1 MLHQVG
7 QTQLSTDEKSGSC
20 IPVDESAAA
29 AAVWLGLV
37 VPKRHARRSVTR
49 NLVRRQMRACF
60 ARHAHAL
67 PSGDWVLRLRK
78 GYERAQFP
86 SAASDALAEVVA
98 RELAQLMERARRSTA
113 RAPAAAAATASVVA
127 P

>member
-1 MLHQVG
+1 MSFAG
-7 QTQLSTDEKSGSC
+7 SSGTT
-20 IPVDESAAA
+20 
-29 AAVWLGLV
+29 
-37 VPKRHARRSVTR
+37 VPLIVFSHGYGA
-49 NLVRRQMRACF
+49 NPAE
-60 ARHAHAL
+60 AL
-67 PSGDWVLRLRK
+67 IRGSGDWVLRLRK

-113 RAPAAAAATASVVA
+113 RAPAAAAAATASVVA